1 MLPLVDLVIVA
12 TPDRAI
18 GEAARAVGARLT
30 GAATVIHLSGFT
42 SIEAVDVGTGRFGS
56 LHPLMTISDPE
67 RGRRAIAGA
76 PGGITGSSRDVES
89 LIWRFA
95 ESIGMRPFRL
105 PDDRRR
111 LYHTSAAV
119 ASNVSTGVLGLA
131 FELMRSAGVDPAVL
145 RPLVDQSIANAFE
158 LGPEIALTGPVARG
172 DEATVAGQRLEVGL
186 VDPKLADEFDLL
198 VDFLR
203 RRVAADRP

>member
-18 GEAARAVGARLT
+18 RDAARAVGARLT

-42 SIEAVDVGTGRFGS
+42 SIEAVDVGTGRFGG
-56 LHPLMTISDPE
+56 LHPLMSLPDPE
-67 RGRRAIAGA
+67 RGKRALAGA
-76 PGGITGSSRDVES
+76 PAAVTGSSSDVEAM
-89 LIWRFA
+89 IWGFA
-95 ESIGMRPFRL
+95 ESIGMVPFRL

-119 ASNVSTGVLGLA
+119 ASNVTTGVLGLA
-131 FELMRSAGVDPAVL
+131 FQLMRSTGVDPVVL
-145 RPLVDQSIANAFE
+145 RPLVEQSIANAFD
-158 LGPEIALTGPVARG
+158 LGPDKALTGPVARG
-172 DEATVAGQRLEVGL
+172 DESTVSGQRLEVGL
-186 VDPKLADEFDLL
+186 VDPRLADQFDLL

-203 RRVAADRP
+203 RRVAADQP